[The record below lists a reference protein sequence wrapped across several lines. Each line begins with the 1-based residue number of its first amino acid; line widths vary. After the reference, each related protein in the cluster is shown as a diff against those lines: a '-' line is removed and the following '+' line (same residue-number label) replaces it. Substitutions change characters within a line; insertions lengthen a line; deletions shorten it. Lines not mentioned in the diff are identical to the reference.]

1 MSDGNA
7 DYGVLHAILHLHA
20 TYPHSIK
27 DSEHQA
33 SMLLH
38 RIRKDFHAVAAR
50 MSDSVTTKEESTK
63 LFQDHIHMYTCIH
76 SSEAITSHMLVAEPA
91 VYLARSQNQNWFFID
106 HDKITCG
113 DKTIPFTEKTVAE
126 ENMIFTDAI
135 RIDRLYKKATKR
147 KGTQIDNANKAQHTA
162 DTHRPSAHSST
173 LPVVNKDSMT
183 WHADDSLIGK
193 YFLRGQFRCKET
205 TDEWHS
211 IHQAKII
218 AFLPESE
225 GTISSLSGEACAVW
239 RIQYINSSLSMSD
252 NELKDTT
259 QELEEW
265 EFLADQILY
274 KGVQFHDEEIP
285 RKELNRYMI
294 NLITVKRRHD
304 EDFRILLQNLE
315 ETTKKQVFEVN
326 DSVDM
331 KCIWESVCPRIPYDA
346 FKDALYAEGML
357 KYHYFS
363 SFI

>member
-1 MSDGNA
+1 MTDGSNE
-7 DYGVLHAILHLHA
+7 DYGVLQAIMHLHGN
-20 TYPHSIK
+20 YPDSGK
-27 DSEHQA
+27 DS
-33 SMLLH
+33 
-38 RIRKDFHAVAAR
+38 HAVAAS
-50 MSDSVTTKEESTK
+50 MSGYVTTKEESMN
-63 LFQDHIHMYTCIH
+63 LFRDHIDMYTWMH
-76 SSEAITSHMLVAEPA
+76 HHPSESVSSQMLVAEPA

-106 HDKITCG
+106 HDKITYDDG
-113 DKTIPFTEKTVAE
+113 KTIPFTEKTVVE
-126 ENMIFTDAI
+126 ENMIFTDVI
-135 RIDRLYKKATKR
+135 RIDKLYKKTTKR
-147 KGTQIDNANKAQHTA
+147 KGTQMDNANKAQHTA
-162 DTHRPSAHSST
+162 GTHRPSAHSST

-183 WHADDSLIGK
+183 WRFDDSLVGK

-205 TDEWHS
+205 TDEWHA

-218 AFLPESE
+218 AWLPESE
-225 GTISSLSGEACAVW
+225 GTISSLSGQACAVW
-239 RIQYINSSLSMSD
+239 RIQYISSSLSMAD

-259 QELEEW
+259 EELEEW

-285 RKELNRYMI
+285 RKELNLYMI

-315 ETTKKQVFEVN
+315 ETTKKQVFEVSN

-357 KYHYFS
+357 R
-363 SFI
+363 